1 MWKNKSGFACIY
13 IRKQIWVFYSL
24 IALKGFRE
32 ISLLDATTAIRE
44 ACSFTIKR
52 EETKGKNE
60 DENDMML
67 REIVEHSTLQK
78 FPEMDVDM
86 KKRFLHLKNFYEKSI
101 DSGSF

>member
-1 MWKNKSGFACIY
+1 
-13 IRKQIWVFYSL
+13 
-24 IALKGFRE
+24 
-32 ISLLDATTAIRE
+32 
-44 ACSFTIKR
+44 
-52 EETKGKNE
+52 
-60 DENDMML
+60 MML